1 MCAGGSTQRARR
13 RLACPGIYDPRPIM
27 KFTFRQL
34 SYFIAAAET
43 GSITLASK
51 SANIS
56 QPAISTAISHI
67 ERELDVQLFLR
78 HHAQGLSLTP
88 AGRTLLRDAKQL
100 LKQANGLYSAAAD
113 ISHQMR
119 GELSV
124 GWFSTLAP
132 IVMPETVQS
141 FLKAF
146 PETRIRIVE
155 NHQEGLMKSLRAA
168 EIELAITYDLQ
179 ISDDISFLPLTSLPP
194 YALFGASHPLARER
208 SVKLSQ
214 LAPMPMVLL
223 DMPMSR
229 EYFLALFLRDRLE
242 PTIAWS
248 SEKLDVVRTMVAN
261 GLGYTLANVRPRA
274 EVALDGRR
282 VFRVPLTGDPPP
294 MRLGVATLT
303 QLKKTRLVEAF
314 ERHCQELIS
323 ESYVPGMSVPSAGRR
338 RKRRK
343 TKTQ

>member
-1 MCAGGSTQRARR
+1 
-13 RLACPGIYDPRPIM
+13 M

-34 SYFIAAAET
+34 TYFIAAAES

-51 SANIS
+51 RANIS

-67 ERELDVQLFLR
+67 ESELDVQLFLR

-88 AGRTLLRDAKQL
+88 AGRALLREAKQL

-132 IVMPETVQS
+132 IVMPEMVQS

-146 PETRIRIVE
+146 PETQIRLVE
-155 NHQEGLMKSLRAA
+155 SHQEDLISSLRAA
-168 EIELAITYDLQ
+168 EIEVAITYDLQ
-179 ISDDISFLPLTSLPP
+179 ISEDVAFMPLATLPP

-208 SVKLSQ
+208 SVRLSQ
-214 LAPMPMVLL
+214 LAPLPMVLL

-229 EYFLALFLRDRLE
+229 EYFLALFFKDRLE
-242 PTIAWS
+242 ATVAWS
-248 SEKLDVVRTMVAN
+248 SPEWTWCGPWSRTVS
-261 GLGYTLANVRPRA
+261 GYTLANGRPRA

-282 VFRVPLTGDPPP
+282 LFRVPLAGDPPP
-294 MRLGVATLT
+294 MRIGIATLK

-323 ESYVPGMSVPSAGRR
+323 ESYVPGMAASIAGRS

-343 TKTQ
+343 PKAP

>member
-1 MCAGGSTQRARR
+1 
-13 RLACPGIYDPRPIM
+13 M

-34 SYFIAAAET
+34 TYFIAAAET

-88 AGRTLLRDAKQL
+88 AGRALLRDAKQL

-132 IVMPETVQS
+132 IIMPETVQS

-179 ISDDISFLPLTSLPP
+179 ISEDISFLPLASLPP

-214 LAPMPMVLL
+214 LAPLPMVLL

-229 EYFLALFLRDRLE
+229 EYFLALFLRDRIE
-242 PTIAWS
+242 PTVAWS

-274 EVALDGRR
+274 DVALDGKR
-282 VFRVPLTGDPPP
+282 VVRVPLAGDPPP

-314 ERHCQELIS
+314 ERHCQELIT
-323 ESYVPGMSVPSAGRR
+323 ESHVPGMSVPVPGQR

-343 TKTQ
+343 SKTT